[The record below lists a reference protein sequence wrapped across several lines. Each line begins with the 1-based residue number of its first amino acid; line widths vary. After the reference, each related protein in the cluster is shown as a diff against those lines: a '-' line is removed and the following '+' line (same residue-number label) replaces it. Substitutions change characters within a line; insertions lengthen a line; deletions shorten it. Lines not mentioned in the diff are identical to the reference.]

1 MCLSLSCLLLA
12 EDKHK
17 TSEDE
22 TKQELTLEKL
32 FPEKSFFG
40 PSARSTAFSFD
51 SKYAAYLYHPHKE
64 RRHGLDLWIYDV
76 AKAKARRITS
86 VSVMAKFQESTR
98 KVKEDRIKK
107 AKEAAK
113 KKDSREQEADKNKI
127 KDKGKDKDKEKT
139 KTKRENLNTK
149 ETKRDTDKKDDRRK
163 KKKLNKNK
171 ESEKVVSQNP
181 YSQPEKKKTE
191 EKSVKSSKKRDQT
204 DQSSLKA
211 DKKKAVKKRRDDTDT
226 DKKSDEKKK
235 KVQKRKNSSKTVSKK
250 QADKSGKKSEKKK
263 IQKEEEKKEQNLG
276 DWVSETDADDKKA
289 PRYSGI
295 SSFTWSPKADELLFV
310 SEGDVY
316 RYNVIDDKLTR
327 LTRTRER
334 EQQVA
339 WLPDASGY
347 TFMRGRDLMKVNFGS
362 YLAEQLYVKLPD
374 AESMTRYK
382 ISPNVQRMAFLT
394 LKELPDDG
402 ERGKKVKIA
411 QYRKRF
417 MEVKEVSRQVSDDPI
432 KTREQAVYIYEMNDP
447 MLENGRLTEVYRHT
461 LKQPRDFVKVP
472 EWSPDSERAVFAV
485 YDQVSGHVN
494 ILEAT
499 CPDEPDT
506 EDKDTSKKA
515 KENDSTNDK
524 DKENTENDDDADK
537 DKKEEDKNDT
547 TKKNPAKVVHRF
559 LHSGGPTTPRMIRPY
574 YLADNRRIVY
584 LSEQTGFRHLHVL
597 DPVYQSTVPLTKGHF
612 EVYPIEITKDHNW
625 MFVTATKEHPA
636 RLDVYRVSL
645 EDGTMT
651 RLSKKDGYY
660 STVAVSP
667 DGTRVLANFTHFG
680 KPLELVS
687 IDAKSKKQKQLT
699 DSHPPIAHELTKP
712 SPEFFSYL
720 NRHQQEIHG
729 FMFKPDD
736 LKKDEKRPL
745 LIYLYGGPLG
755 TRKSVVDGS
764 YQSSAYFF
772 AYYMTQKHG
781 YITCTIDP
789 RGNSGYGGLF
799 ENANFDQVG
808 KPQVEDI
815 VDGVKYLIENHN
827 VDPNRTAIHGW
838 SFGGFQT
845 QMCLYTEPDVFAAG
859 IAGAG
864 PTEWENYNSW
874 YTSGTIGISEPGT
887 AELKKF
893 SLLPLAKNLKAKLL
907 LVHGMEDS
915 NVLYQDTIRM
925 YRELIK
931 AGKETLVELFL
942 DPSGGHGLGG
952 DVKKLARYR
961 KYEDFLLSTIGT
973 AKSSD

>member
-1 MCLSLSCLLLA
+1 MCRRILFAIAFICLSLSCLLLA
-12 EDKHK
+12 EDKQK
-17 TSEDE
+17 TSEDDS
-22 TKQELTLEKL
+22 KQELTLEKL

-40 PSARSTAFSFD
+40 PSAGSTAFFSD
-51 SKYAAYLYHPHKE
+51 SKYAAYLYRPYKE
-64 RRHGLDLWIYDV
+64 RRHGSDLWIYDI
-76 AKAKARRITS
+76 AEGKARRITS

-107 AKEAAK
+107 AKEA
-113 KKDSREQEADKNKI
+113 
-127 KDKGKDKDKEKT
+127 
-139 KTKRENLNTK
+139 
-149 ETKRDTDKKDDRRK
+149 
-163 KKKLNKNK
+163 
-171 ESEKVVSQNP
+171 
-181 YSQPEKKKTE
+181 
-191 EKSVKSSKKRDQT
+191 
-204 DQSSLKA
+204 
-211 DKKKAVKKRRDDTDT
+211 DKKKE
-226 DKKSDEKKK
+226 SQE
-235 KVQKRKNSSKTVSKK
+235 S
-250 QADKSGKKSEKKK
+250 DKSKKKSEKKK
-263 IQKEEEKKEQNLG
+263 IQKEEKEKKEQNLG
-276 DWVSETDADDKKA
+276 DWLSETDADDKKA

-295 SSFTWSPKADELLFV
+295 SSFTWSPKANELLFV

-382 ISPNVQRMAFLT
+382 ISPDTQRMAFLT
-394 LKELPDDG
+394 LKEQPDAE

-411 QYRKRF
+411 QYRNRF
-417 MEVKEVSRQVSDDPI
+417 MEVKEVSRQVSDDPV

-499 CPDEPDT
+499 FPDEPDT
-506 EDKDTSKKA
+506 EGKDTGETA

-524 DKENTENDDDADK
+524 DKENTEKDDDIDK
-537 DKKEEDKNDT
+537 DKKEEKNDT

-559 LHSGGPTTPRMIRPY
+559 LHAGGPTTPRMIRPY

-612 EVYPIEITKDHNW
+612 EVYPIEITKDHKR
-625 MFVTATKEHPA
+625 MFVTATRKHPA
-636 RLDVYRVSL
+636 RLDVYRISL
-645 EDGTMT
+645 EDGTMP
-651 RLSKKDGYY
+651 RLSKKSGYY

-667 DGTRVLANFTHFG
+667 DGTKVLGNFTRFG
-680 KPLELVS
+680 KPRELVF
-687 IDAKSKKQKQLT
+687 IDAESKKQKQLT

-764 YQSSAYFF
+764 YHSSAYFF

-815 VDGVKYLIENHN
+815 VDGVKYLIDNHN

-874 YTSGTIGISEPGT
+874 YTSGTIGISEPGS

-893 SLLPLAKNLKAKLL
+893 SLLPLAKKLKAKLL

-952 DVKKLARYR
+952 DVKNLARYR
-961 KYEDFLLSTIGT
+961 KYEEFLLRTIGT

>member
-1 MCLSLSCLLLA
+1 MSLSLSGLLLA

-17 TSEDE
+17 TSEDDA
-22 TKQELTLEKL
+22 KQELTLEKL

-40 PSARSTAFSFD
+40 PSARSPAFSLD
-51 SKYAAYLYHPHKE
+51 SKYAAYLYHPYKE
-64 RRHGLDLWIYDV
+64 RRHGSDLWIYDV
-76 AKAKARRITS
+76 AKGKARRVTS

-113 KKDSREQEADKNKI
+113 KKESQESDKNNI
-127 KDKGKDKDKEKT
+127 KDKAKD
-139 KTKRENLNTK
+139 
-149 ETKRDTDKKDDRRK
+149 TKRDTDKKDDHRK

-204 DQSSLKA
+204 DQSGLKA
-211 DKKKAVKKRRDDTDT
+211 DKKKAVKKCRDDADT

-235 KVQKRKNSSKTVSKK
+235 K
-250 QADKSGKKSEKKK
+250 
-263 IQKEEEKKEQNLG
+263 IQKEEGKKEQNLG

-289 PRYSGI
+289 PRYGGI
-295 SSFTWSPKADELLFV
+295 SSFTWSPKANELLFV

-327 LTRTRER
+327 LTRTRESER
-334 EQQVA
+334 QIA

-347 TFMRGRDLMKVNFGS
+347 TFMRGKDLMKVNFGS
-362 YLAEQLYVKLPD
+362 YLAEQLYVKLTD

-382 ISPNVQRMAFLT
+382 ISPDAKRMAFLT
-394 LKELPDDG
+394 LKEQPDDG
-402 ERGKKVKIA
+402 GRGKKVKIA

-432 KTREQAVYIYEMNDP
+432 KTREQVVYIYEMNDP

-506 EDKDTSKKA
+506 EGEDTGETA

-524 DKENTENDDDADK
+524 DKENTEKDDDADK

-559 LHSGGPTTPRMIRPY
+559 LHAGGPTTPRMIRPY

-597 DPVYQSTVPLTKGHF
+597 DPVYQSTVPLTRGHF
-612 EVYPIEITKDHNW
+612 EVYPIEVTRDHRW
-625 MFVTATKEHPA
+625 MFVTATKRHPA
-636 RLDVYRVSL
+636 RLDVYRILL

-651 RLSKKDGYY
+651 RLSKKNGYY
-660 STVAVSP
+660 GTVAVSP
-667 DGTRVLANFTHFG
+667 DGTRVLANFTRFG
-680 KPLELVS
+680 KLPELVF
-687 IDAKSKKQKQLT
+687 IDAESKKQKQLT
-699 DSHPPIAHELTKP
+699 DSHPPVAHELTKL

-772 AYYMTQKHG
+772 AYYMTKKHG

-874 YTSGTIGISEPGT
+874 YTSGTIGISEPGS

-893 SLLPLAKNLKAKLL
+893 SLLPLAKKLKAKLL

-973 AKSSD
+973 AKPSD

>member
-1 MCLSLSCLLLA
+1 MSLSLSCLLLA

-17 TSEDE
+17 TSEDDS
-22 TKQELTLEKL
+22 KQELTLEKL

-40 PSARSTAFSFD
+40 PSAGSPAFSLD
-51 SKYAAYLYHPHKE
+51 SKYAAYLYHPYKE
-64 RRHGLDLWIYDV
+64 RRHGSDLWIYDV
-76 AKAKARRITS
+76 AKGKARRITS
-86 VSVMAKFQESTR
+86 VSVMAKFQKSTR

-113 KKDSREQEADKNKI
+113 KKESQESDKNNI
-127 KDKGKDKDKEKT
+127 KDKARD
-139 KTKRENLNTK
+139 
-149 ETKRDTDKKDDRRK
+149 TKRDTDKKNDRRK

-211 DKKKAVKKRRDDTDT
+211 DKKKAVKKCRDDTDT
-226 DKKSDEKKK
+226 DKKCDEKKK
-235 KVQKRKNSSKTVSKK
+235 KVQKRKKSGKTVSKK

-276 DWVSETDADDKKA
+276 DWVSEADADDKKA
-289 PRYSGI
+289 PRYGGI
-295 SSFTWSPKADELLFV
+295 RSFTWSPKANELLFV

-327 LTRTRER
+327 LTRTRESER
-334 EQQVA
+334 QVA

-347 TFMRGRDLMKVNFGS
+347 TFMRGRDLMKVKFGS

-382 ISPNVQRMAFLT
+382 ISPDAKRMAFLT
-394 LKELPDDG
+394 LKEQPDAEG
-402 ERGKKVKIA
+402 RGKKVKIA

-417 MEVKEVSRQVSDDPI
+417 MEVKEVSRRVSDDPV

-506 EDKDTSKKA
+506 EDKDTGETA

-537 DKKEEDKNDT
+537 DKKAEDEKDT

-612 EVYPIEITKDHNW
+612 EVYPLEITKDHKW
-625 MFVTATKEHPA
+625 MFVTATREHPA

-667 DGTRVLANFTHFG
+667 DGTKVLANFKHFS
-680 KPLELVS
+680 KLPELVF

-712 SPEFFSYL
+712 SPEFFSYM

-827 VDPNRTAIHGW
+827 VDPNKAAIHGW
-838 SFGGFQT
+838 SFGDFQT

-874 YTSGTIGISEPGT
+874 YTSGTIGISEPGS

-893 SLLPLAKNLKAKLL
+893 SLLPLAKKLKAKLL
-907 LVHGMEDS
+907 LIHGMEDS

-925 YRELIK
+925 YRELLK

-973 AKSSD
+973 AKPSD

>member
-1 MCLSLSCLLLA
+1 MCRRILFTIAFICLSLSCLLLA
-12 EDKHK
+12 EDKQK
-17 TSEDE
+17 TSEDDS
-22 TKQELTLEKL
+22 KQELTLEKL

-40 PSARSTAFSFD
+40 PSAESTAFSFD
-51 SKYAAYLYHPHKE
+51 SKYAAYLYRPYKE
-64 RRHGLDLWIYDV
+64 RRHGSDLWIYDV
-76 AKAKARRITS
+76 AKGKARRITS
-86 VSVMAKFQESTR
+86 VSVMSKFQESTR
-98 KVKEDRIKK
+98 KVKEDRIKQ

-113 KKDSREQEADKNKI
+113 KKDSQESDKNKI
-127 KDKGKDKDKEKT
+127 KDKAKGKDKDKEKT
-139 KTKRENLNTK
+139 KTKRENLSTK
-149 ETKRDTDKKDDRRK
+149 DTKRD
-163 KKKLNKNK
+163 
-171 ESEKVVSQNP
+171 S
-181 YSQPEKKKTE
+181 
-191 EKSVKSSKKRDQT
+191 
-204 DQSSLKA
+204 
-211 DKKKAVKKRRDDTDT
+211 

-235 KVQKRKNSSKTVSKK
+235 ELEKRKKTGETVSKK
-250 QADKSGKKSEKKK
+250 QAAKSKKKSEKKK
-263 IQKEEEKKEQNLG
+263 NQKEEKEKKEQNMG

-295 SSFTWSPKADELLFV
+295 SSFSWSPKANELLFV

-316 RYNVIDDKLTR
+316 RYNVIDDKLNR

-347 TFMRGRDLMKVNFGS
+347 TFMRSRDLMKVNFGS

-382 ISPNVQRMAFLT
+382 ISPDTHRMAFLT
-394 LKELPDDG
+394 LKEQSDSV

-417 MEVKEVSRQVSDDPI
+417 MEVKEVSRQVSDDPV

-472 EWSPDSERAVFAV
+472 EWSPDSKRAVFAV

-506 EDKDTSKKA
+506 EGKDTSTTA

-524 DKENTENDDDADK
+524 DKENTENKNAAAK

-547 TKKNPAKVVHRF
+547 TKKDSAKVVHRF

-612 EVYPIEITKDHNW
+612 EVYPIEITKDHKR

-645 EDGTMT
+645 EDGSMT

-660 STVAVSP
+660 GTVAVSP
-667 DGTRVLANFTHFG
+667 DGTSVLANFKHFG
-680 KPLELVS
+680 KLPELVF

-699 DSHPPIAHELTKP
+699 DSHPPVAHELTAR

-755 TRKSVVDGS
+755 TRKSVVDGY

-772 AYYMTQKHG
+772 AYYMTKKHG

-815 VDGVKYLIENHN
+815 VDGVQYLIENHN
-827 VDPNRTAIHGW
+827 VDPNKAAMHGW

-874 YTSGTIGISEPGT
+874 YTSGTIGISEPGS

-893 SLLPLAKNLKAKLL
+893 SLLPLAKKLKAKLL
-907 LVHGMEDS
+907 LIHGMEDS

-925 YRELIK
+925 YRELLK